1 MENSTEPFI
10 GHMPFLTVG
19 QQQDLLLIYN
29 DLNSKKSSCTLIFDA
44 FTTGFP
50 GAFEYLLPFSNAK
63 MSLLVC
69 EKRLYL
75 LSTLC
80 GGILVFFDMY
90 N

>member
-10 GHMPFLTVG
+10 GHMPFLSVG

-29 DLNSKKSSCTLIFDA
+29 DLNSKKSSCTLIFGA

-50 GAFEYLLPFSNAK
+50 GAFEYLLPLSNAK
-63 MSLLVC
+63 LSLVSV
-69 EKRLYL
+69 KRLYL
-75 LSTLC
+75 PSTIC
-80 GGILVFFDMY
+80 GRILYFDTY

>member
-10 GHMPFLTVG
+10 GHMPFLSVG

-29 DLNSKKSSCTLIFDA
+29 DLNSKKSSCTLIFGA

-50 GAFEYLLPFSNAK
+50 GAFEYLLPVTNAK
-63 MSLLVC
+63 LSLLVC

-75 LSTLC
+75 PSTIC
-80 GGILVFFDMY
+80 GRILYFDTY